1 MMQSIWAPTIKTGDI
16 IKIPQ
21 GCYMWYEADV
31 KMTAGPTYGLFIDK
45 NEQDSCCKIMID
57 GKYYFTYSDNIYP
70 GSKNG

>member
-1 MMQSIWAPTIKTGDI
+1 
-16 IKIPQ
+16 
-21 GCYMWYEADV
+21 MWYEADV
-31 KMTAGPTYGLFIDK
+31 RMTAGPTYGLFIDK